1 MLLSWYVKTTLDK
14 KIHFLQE
21 YYHPKAVPLSFLVSG
36 LVMILVSF
44 LGIKAAV
51 GGRVVEDASD
61 AKSAA
66 FFFHMYW
73 TAATITVFAIL
84 AAAFAC
90 FVEIYFLRHG
100 LGQGLKAGM
109 EKYGQSSEIKSE
121 IDRLQM
127 DYKCCGV
134 HSYKTWYNISWIDV
148 QYLDAR
154 HPGVAR

>member
-1 MLLSWYVKTTLDK
+1 M
-14 KIHFLQE
+14 F
-21 YYHPKAVPLSFLVSG
+21 
-36 LVMILVSF
+36 LVSF

-51 GGRVVEDASD
+51 GGHVVEDASD

-73 TAATITVFAIL
+73 IAATITVSAIL

-100 LGQGLKAGM
+100 LREGLKAGM
-109 EKYGQSSEIKSE
+109 EKYKHIPEIKTE
-121 IDRLQM
+121 IDRLQL

-134 HSYKTWYNISWIDV
+134 DNYKTWYNISWIDV
-148 QYLDAR
+148 QYLDTR
-154 HPGVAR
+154 DPGVAR